1 MSSAESPSP
10 NWETSWNIDERFYD
24 LMVDR
29 PIIVNDN
36 NSLSVCFTEQDRKI
50 ARFVDGTRVSADR
63 WRIELLPI
71 GT

>member
-1 MSSAESPSP
+1 
-10 NWETSWNIDERFYD
+10 
-24 LMVDR
+24 MVDR

-50 ARFVDGTRVSADR
+50 ARFVDGIRVSADR